1 MFPLSG
7 AMLLQI
13 SDKFAPQI
21 GEVVEQVMR
30 QSAGEVIVNMNV
42 VSTVAILFKH
52 RNAGWGN
59 GRGP

>member
-42 VSTVAILFKH
+42 VNTVAVIFKH